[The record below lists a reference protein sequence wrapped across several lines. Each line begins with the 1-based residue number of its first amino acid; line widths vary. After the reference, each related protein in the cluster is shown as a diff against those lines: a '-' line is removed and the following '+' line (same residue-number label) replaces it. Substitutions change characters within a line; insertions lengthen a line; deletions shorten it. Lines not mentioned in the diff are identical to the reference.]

1 MRTIATICLALA
13 VAGCGLILDRD
24 ARDARRAANAEASC
38 RAIGLD
44 PSSEKWV
51 NCMIL
56 MMAAET
62 RGAAASGGGKQ
73 GSGKQGMSF
82 MCKDA
87 ISRGDRGGTFLTC

>member
-13 VAGCGLILDRD
+13 VAGCGLILDREARD
-24 ARDARRAANAEASC
+24 ARDAARAEASC

-51 NCMIL
+51 DCMIV
-56 MMAAET
+56 MMAAKKQ
-62 RGAAASGGGKQ
+62 GAAASGGGKR
-73 GSGKQGMSF
+73 GLSF

-87 ISRGDRGGTFLTC
+87 ISRGDSGGTSIFC